1 MSPLSRIPSLAPP
14 HRALRG
20 ALALALAGVFAS
32 APATAAQGPARS
44 ASPEQR
50 LADYRARFLADREP
64 AWPGE
69 APEHFTPCVAG
80 QAGSWPCANVDLYEQ
95 MPLAS
100 LGGASSA
107 NDIWGWTDP
116 LDGKEYALVGLSDGT
131 AFVDISDPAAAVY
144 LGRLPSHT
152 GSSTWRDIKT
162 YQDHAYVV
170 SDANGNHGLQ
180 VFDLTRLRTVVSP
193 PVTFTEDAWY
203 GNIGSVHNLA
213 INEATGFAY
222 LVGGSSGATQCS
234 GGLHMVNIQ
243 SPESPVFA
251 GCFSGH
257 GYSHDTQCVVY
268 AGPDTAH
275 VGKEVCFSSNGPS
288 EQLGIVDVSNKAA
301 PVVLSSTPYAGSA
314 YPHQGWLTEDHRYF
328 LLDDE
333 LDESNFG
340 HNTRTRVWD
349 VSNLDA
355 PVLLG
360 HFSSPTPAI
369 DHNQYVRGSYV
380 FQANYRSGL
389 RVLRIDDAASAQLTQ
404 IGYFDVYPSSDTAN
418 FNGAWSVYPYFE
430 SGIVVVSGI
439 EQGLFVLRPTNLCEI
454 PVDPSGLSATP
465 NGDNRIDLAWT
476 GSGTSGNTF
485 DVERAFGGCGGTF
498 ETLTAGLVSPAYS
511 DTTPSGGVTYGY
523 RVRERDDTGFCQSGY
538 SACVEASTT
547 GACTAPP
554 LFAGLAAASSPG
566 TSVCRV
572 DLAWA
577 PATPVCAGPVT
588 YTVYRD
594 PNPDFEPSAANRIA
608 TGVAGPS
615 WQDFT
620 APSLEPVTYVVRA
633 FDADSGVE
641 ETNLVHRSTRATG
654 PISDGTFATGAE
666 PGDPILDTFA
676 PLEPDAP
683 EHAGW
688 HVVDTRSHAGTYSFH
703 SGTGSDICVTLE
715 ADLELTAGQ
724 TSQLSFWT
732 AWDIEQGWDG
742 GVIELSTD
750 GGGSWAPLTPAGGY
764 PGTISNAGNACGIA
778 VGRGAFTGTGQLTF
792 QSKTVGLAAWSGQAI
807 RLRWQYGSDGF
818 VNEDGWFVD
827 DIAVTHA
834 QLPGACIAAQLF
846 VGDFE
851 EGDTS
856 DWSSTTP

>member
-1 MSPLSRIPSLAPP
+1 MSPLASTASAVPF
-14 HRALRG
+14 RALRAG
-20 ALALALAGVFAS
+20 LALALAAAFAS
-32 APATAAQGPARS
+32 AAAPAAQRPAPPAT
-44 ASPEQR
+44 PEQR
-50 LADYRARFLADREP
+50 LADFRARFLADREP

-69 APEHFTPCVAG
+69 APEHFTPCVGG
-80 QAGSWPCANVDLYEQ
+80 QAGSWPCANVDLFEQ
-95 MPLAS
+95 MPLSS

-107 NDIWGWTDP
+107 NDIWGWSDP
-116 LDGKEYALVGLSDGT
+116 LDGKEYALVGLSNGT
-131 AFVDISDPAAAVY
+131 AFVDITDPAAAIY

-180 VFDLTRLRTVVSP
+180 VFDLTRLRDVVSP

-222 LVGGSSGATQCS
+222 LVGGSSGANTCS

-243 SPESPVFA
+243 SPEAPVFA
-251 GCFSGH
+251 GCFSAD
-257 GYSHDTQCVVY
+257 GYTHDTQCVVY
-268 AGPDTAH
+268 AGPDSAH
-275 VGKEVCFSSNGPS
+275 VGDEICFNSN
-288 EQLGIVDVSNKAA
+288 EDTVTVVDVTDKAA
-301 PVVLSSTPYAGSA
+301 PIQLSRTPYAGSG
-314 YPHQGWLTEDHRYF
+314 YTHQGWLTEDHRYF
-328 LLDDE
+328 LVDDE
-333 LDESNFG
+333 LDESSFG
-340 HNTRTRVWD
+340 HNTYSYVWD
-349 VSNLDA
+349 VSNLEQ

-360 HFSSPTPAI
+360 HFTSPTAAI

-404 IGYFDVYPSSDTAN
+404 IGYFDVYPANDNAN

-454 PVDPSGLSATP
+454 PIDPTGLAATP

-476 GSGTSGNTF
+476 GSGTAGNTF
-485 DVERAFGGCGGTF
+485 DLERAFGGCGGTF
-498 ETLTAGLVSPAYS
+498 ETLATGLVSPAYS

-538 SACVEASTT
+538 SVCVEASTT
-547 GACTAPP
+547 GVCTAPP

-566 TSVCRV
+566 TAACRV

-588 YTVYRD
+588 YNVYRD
-594 PNPDFEPSAANRIA
+594 ADPDFVPSAPNRLA
-608 TGVAGPS
+608 TGVTGSS
-615 WQDFT
+615 WQDVT
-620 APSLEPVTYVVRA
+620 APSLLPVTYVVRA
-633 FDADSGVE
+633 FDADSGAE
-641 ETNLVHRSTRATG
+641 ESNLVHRSTRATG
-654 PISDGTFATGAE
+654 PIVDGTFATGAE
-666 PGDPILDTFA
+666 PGDPVLDTFA
-676 PLEPDAP
+676 PLEPEAP

-688 HVVDTRSHAGTYSFH
+688 HVVDTRSHSGTYSFH
-703 SGTGSDICVTLE
+703 SGTGSGLCVTLE
-715 ADLELTAGQ
+715 ADLELTGGQ

-742 GVIELSTD
+742 GVIDVSTN
-750 GGGSWAPLTPAGGY
+750 GGGSWTRLTPAGGY
-764 PGTISNAGNACGIA
+764 PGTIANSGNACGIA
-778 VGRGAFTGTGQLTF
+778 VGSGAFTGEGQLTF
-792 QSKTVGLAAWSGQAI
+792 QSKTVNLASYAGQTI
-807 RLRWQYGSDGF
+807 RLRWQYGSDGS
-818 VNEDGWFVD
+818 VNGEGWYVD
-827 DIAVTHA
+827 DLAVTHA
-834 QLPGACIAAQLF
+834 QVPSACVSSLLLIA
-846 VGDFE
+846 DFE

-856 DWSSTTP
+856 EWSSVTP